1 VGIPTALGGK
11 AEIKKMKKIKPANT
25 KETENG
31 N

>member
-1 VGIPTALGGK
+1 VDIPAALGGK
-11 AEIKKMKKIKPANT
+11 DGSKKRKIKPANT